1 METINENK
9 KIIKWFKGYAD
20 VTISVVLG
28 LYILFLSITSN
39 LNLYS
44 RIAIVFGGAY
54 FLWLGYYRYKEGT
67 KNGKH
72 NTNN

>member
-9 KIIKWFKGYAD
+9 KIIKWFKRYAV

-39 LNLYS
+39 IDLFSKTAL
-44 RIAIVFGGAY
+44 IFGGAFYLWWGY
-54 FLWLGYYRYKEGT
+54 FIYKKG
-67 KNGKH
+67 
-72 NTNN
+72 